1 MHLPRGRALMCVP
14 MALHTHTQA
23 SEGSDAIWARAPSA
37 EEHARWL
44 AAAQRSRLTRAARE
58 TIAGGRADAP
68 TEAPKRATSLRR
80 SVVSIVQIYSATC
93 CELVDDTTW
102 RYGLLPMAWR
112 VVSKKQT
119 HL

>member
-1 MHLPRGRALMCVP
+1 MPASTHGARSASSSSGATRGTRAV
-14 MALHTHTQA
+14 
-23 SEGSDAIWARAPSA
+23 RSA

-58 TIAGGRADAP
+58 TIDGGRADAP

-80 SVVSIVQIYSATC
+80 SVVSSAIYSAKC